1 MNLKGK
7 ICVVTGGASGIG
19 LATVKAFLEKGSKV
33 VVADYNQEALNK
45 VKEELKNQCDNL
57 LFVNVNVADE
67 SSVKELVKKT
77 VKTFG
82 KIDVMVNN
90 AGIAVIKPTQ
100 ELTYEEY
107 RKVISIN
114 QDGVFLGSK
123 YAIKEMLKTG
133 GGTVINT
140 ASIMGFVGEAG
151 LAAYNSSKGAVNILT
166 KSLALEYAEQNI
178 RVNSI
183 CPGYIESGM
192 VNREALGDFYDNLV
206 AKHPIGRIGK
216 PEEIAHGM
224 VFLAENEFVTRL
236 NLLIDGG
243 YTAK

>member
-1 MNLKGK
+1 M
-7 ICVVTGGASGIG
+7 
-19 LATVKAFLEKGSKV
+19 
-33 VVADYNQEALNK
+33 
-45 VKEELKNQCDNL
+45 
-57 LFVNVNVADE
+57 
-67 SSVKELVKKT
+67 KELVKKT

-224 VFLAENEFVTRL
+224 VFLAENEFVTGL

>member
-224 VFLAENEFVTRL
+224 VFLAENEFVTGL